1 VIKVQVAGLEA
12 TLIQLKNSKVL
23 LKDAAVPALLAAG
36 QAYKGEVRRRIGMT
50 CHTLQDLADL
60 NHPYAKRHGTIQIH
74 RRKPW
79 QVHKQSGQMLSAL
92 RGRPYTQGYDTGYEV
107 TFDYRA
113 APHALFVISGTRV
126 MLPRDVLWETA
137 MDPVTTMAMMKHIIK
152 VLGSKLRTQLGVRF
166 GAGAPTTTQAGSPGG
181 SLGVS

>member
-1 VIKVQVAGLEA
+1 VITVQVAGLEA

-23 LKDAAVPALLAAG
+23 VKDAAVPALLAAG
-36 QAYKGEVRRRIGMT
+36 RAYKSEVRRRIGLR
-50 CHTLQDLADL
+50 CHTLKDLAKKD
-60 NHPYAKRHGTIQIH
+60 HPYAKRHGTIQIH

-79 QVHKQSGQMLSAL
+79 QVHNQSGQMLSAL

-113 APHALFVISGTRV
+113 APQAGYVIQGTRV

-152 VLGSKLRTQLGVRF
+152 VLGSQLRTQLGVRF
-166 GAGAPTTTQAGSPGG
+166 GAGAPTTTQQGSPGG